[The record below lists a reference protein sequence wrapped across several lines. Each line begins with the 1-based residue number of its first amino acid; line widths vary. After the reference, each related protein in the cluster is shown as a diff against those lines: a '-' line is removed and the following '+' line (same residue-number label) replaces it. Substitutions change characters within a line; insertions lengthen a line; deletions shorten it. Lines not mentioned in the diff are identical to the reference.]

1 MRVVRLEEVD
11 STNNFL
17 KEMGN
22 KKNYDCVIASMQ
34 TGGKGRRGNTWVS
47 QNGMALFSFLVAESD
62 IEEEDYLK
70 IPLISGIAVLRGLK
84 KIEAFDYKFKWT
96 NDIYLDGKKLCG
108 ILVEKISDWFVI
120 GIGINVNNLSDT
132 GSSEKLKYSSDTG
145 SSEGF
150 GNLENIA
157 ISLRGKS
164 SKFYNIED
172 IILTIVNEFK
182 NIVKNDSW
190 ENVLEDINSNN
201 FLYNREIE
209 IVKYGENIGTG
220 VARNIAYDG
229 SLEVKIEDEIRNYII
244 GEIHIKK

>member
-1 MRVVRLEEVD
+1 MTGV
-11 STNNFL
+11 
-17 KEMGN
+17 
-22 KKNYDCVIASMQ
+22 Q
-34 TGGKGRRGNTWVS
+34 TC
-47 QNGMALFSFLVAESD
+47 ALP
-62 IEEEDYLK
+62 I
-70 IPLISGIAVLRGLK
+70 
-84 KIEAFDYKFKWT
+84 YKFKWT

-132 GSSEKLKYSSDTG
+132 GSSEK
-145 SSEGF
+145 F

-164 SKFYNIED
+164 GKFYNIED

>member
-1 MRVVRLEEVD
+1 MRVIRLEEVD

-34 TGGKGRRGNTWVS
+34 TSGKGRRGNTWVS

-108 ILVEKISDWFVI
+108 ILVEKISGWFVI
-120 GIGINVNNLSDT
+120 GIGINVNNLANT

-145 SSEGF
+145 SSEEF

-164 SKFYNIED
+164 GKFYNIED

-220 VARNIAYDG
+220 VAKNIAYDG
-229 SLEVKIEDEIRNYII
+229 SLEVEIEDEIRNYVI